1 MALVERRI
9 FYHLCRLPRL
19 TPLLA
24 QVLPWQ
30 FNQTLIHET
39 ACATE
44 IDTAQ
49 CSEANRDATC
59 PSVSGSHNQ
68 LNLKLSKNACFQSNQ
83 ATPLPANIRG
93 MHKSWPASIP
103 KSGEVG
109 LAGRHVGSRLF
120 QSSAQEAC
128 DVSIPT
134 VSKSSSTGSGRTRPA
149 REAAGSDSDSDS
161 GSDSDSNPDSDRESH
176 RQSKTGVKKVVVS
189 GKHPIGTGGVAQP
202 AVLAGFESHQQP
214 ETDAQHG
221 VKQINASEHAESA
234 ALGDSESHQRLK
246 TEEQGAKQS
255 TSSIDAS
262 EVAKFA
268 AMADSW

>member
-1 MALVERRI
+1 L
-9 FYHLCRLPRL
+9 
-19 TPLLA
+19 
-24 QVLPWQ
+24 
-30 FNQTLIHET
+30 
-39 ACATE
+39 
-44 IDTAQ
+44 
-49 CSEANRDATC
+49 
-59 PSVSGSHNQ
+59 VSGSHNQ
-68 LNLKLSKNACFQSNQ
+68 LNLKLPKNACLQSNQ
-83 ATPLPANIRG
+83 AMPLPANIRG

-103 KSGEVG
+103 KFGG
-109 LAGRHVGSRLF
+109 LAGRLVGSRLF

-128 DVSIPT
+128 EVSTAT
-134 VSKSSSTGSGRTRPA
+134 VSKSSSTGSGRMSPA

-161 GSDSDSNPDSDRESH
+161 GSDSNSNPDSDRESH
-176 RQSKTGVKKVVVS
+176 RQSKKGVKKMVVS

-202 AVLAGFESHQQP
+202 AVLAGFESHRQP
-214 ETDAQHG
+214 ETDAQHE

-234 ALGDSESHQRLK
+234 ALGDSDSHQRLK